1 MTRPYQVVFA
11 DDEPIILRSLR
22 VALPWEELGIEV
34 AGDAH
39 NGEEALRLIREAGPD
54 IVISDIRMPVMDG
67 IAMMKQAMAEH
78 PATLFVLLSGYGEFE
93 YAREAIRHGAF
104 DYLLK
109 PVDHEELEKVMREA
123 KEKLDA
129 DAKRQSEQEILRSSV
144 QSLSSLVRE
153 RLIGSM
159 LEGNDK
165 PYDRLYWL
173 QGWEM
178 EHPYLMLVVSLDDM
192 LTLNRWGAE
201 ERKLW
206 YFAVGNVLQE
216 LGEQHAAFT
225 VFPFRS
231 GEWVM
236 LLQHTE
242 QAKAAEIAEKLIPLV
257 KACTKLSCSVG
268 ISSRFEGIDS
278 LHECYRSAQRAL
290 LRRFAEGR
298 ERVCADLLPA
308 DGIVQAHAE
317 RRIGQS
323 YASRGELPAL
333 ESRLAEALT
342 GFDAAAFAGSLGQW
356 LVSLREDGIAQADAS
371 ACFIELTVSLHRRL
385 TDMGLSP
392 SDEVPVLLAS
402 LPACRTLEEMGALF
416 RGTFET
422 YTQRQ
427 ATDAGREEEKRSIR
441 KALDYVSGRF
451 HHDLGID
458 EVSEFVGLSCSH
470 FCVLFKKET
479 GVTFLEH
486 LTRLRIERA
495 CSILRNADVKV
506 YQIAPLVGYQDP
518 KYFTNVFKKM
528 TGMTPTEY
536 RAACA
541 KGAGE
546 AQ

>member
-1 MTRPYQVVFA
+1 MSRTYRVVFA
-11 DDEPIILRSLR
+11 DDEPIILRSLK
-22 VALPWEELGIEV
+22 VALPWEELGISIV
-34 AGDAH
+34 GDAH
-39 NGEEALRLIREAGPD
+39 NGEEALGLIREREAD

-67 IAMMKQAMAEH
+67 IAMMKQAMAER

-123 KEKLDA
+123 VQKLDA
-129 DAKRQSEQEILRSSV
+129 EAKRQSEQEVLRSSV

-178 EHPYLMLVVSLDDM
+178 EHPYLMLIVSLDDV
-192 LTLNRWGAE
+192 LTINRWSAE

-206 YFAVGNVLQE
+206 FFAVGNVLQE
-216 LGEQHAAFT
+216 FGEQHGAFT

-236 LLQHTE
+236 LLQNTE
-242 QAKAAEIAEKLIPLV
+242 QDKAAALAGELIPLL

-268 ISSRFEGIDS
+268 ISGRYEGIDA

-290 LRRFAEGR
+290 LRRFTQGR
-298 ERVCADLLPA
+298 EQVFRDAEDDRAALEH
-308 DGIVQAHAE
+308 DAE
-317 RRIGQS
+317 RAEQTRS
-323 YASRGELPAL
+323 LRRGLAAL
-333 ESRLAEALT
+333 ESRLAEALA
-342 GFDAAAFAGSLGQW
+342 GFDAAAFADHLDRW
-356 LVSLREDGIAQADAS
+356 LASLRSGGISKPEAS
-371 ACFIELTVSLHRRL
+371 AYLVEVAVSLHRRL
-385 TDMGLSP
+385 ADLGLASP
-392 SDEVPVLLAS
+392 EDLPHLLAS
-402 LPACRTLEEMGALF
+402 LPCCHTLEEMGHVF
-416 RGTFET
+416 RVTFEACIR
-422 YTQRQ
+422 RQ
-427 ATDAGREEEKRSIR
+427 ASDPGHEEERRTIR
-441 KALDYVSGRF
+441 KALDYMAERF

-479 GVTFLEH
+479 GLTFLEH

-518 KYFTNVFKKM
+518 KYFTHVFKKI

-536 RAACA
+536 RSSCA
-541 KGAGE
+541 SKDE
-546 AQ
+546 AD